1 MPFPDDAHP
10 EAVDDELM
18 RIRAK
23 RAALSSAAMLPEIVQ
38 VSSDSL
44 EEELYVETIEETN
57 DTYTSDQPH
66 HMGDEL
72 RQISH
77 EKIIAKREDEY
88 HSRRRLRTL
97 SPSRADPFSK
107 IRHNADEQRSYAD
120 VLAEGKL
127 AREQASLVRE
137 LRGSYRQR
145 QQDVLEHST
154 MHFEG
159 DITRPAKRQW
169 EMSPSS
175 VVAAVPTEET
185 PVNSSEWEDDEL
197 RAPDSQ
203 SGKAF
208 SSGETPLSAS
218 GTPLSL
224 TSTPLS
230 SVSSTYSRLTRWD
243 ATPALSEG
251 MGTTPVRGNN
261 WAAGATPLAASLAP
275 GEETPLRSDVG
286 EETPMRVLGRMSASV
301 STISQLNMAARNA
314 FLSDDELDV
323 ILPSTGYLIVDMPAS
338 YEAKRHPHTESM
350 HRKSPA
356 AELGLFALGGES
368 SSFMADGGWGT
379 DSTGLGSGLP
389 PMKPDDYQH
398 FGALLGAMDRTGE
411 EVSSL
416 TLVEIR
422 ELKLLRLLLK
432 LKNGTPPMRKIA
444 QRQIVERAREFG
456 PALLFDKI
464 LPLLMSP
471 SLEDGERHLL
481 VKLIDRILFRLE
493 DGVRPFVHKILV
505 VVEPLL
511 IDTERATRAEGRE
524 LISNLAKA
532 AGLATMIGAMRPDI
546 DHPDEYVRNCT
557 ARALAVVAMA
567 LGIPALLPFLA
578 AVSASQRGGWE
589 APHTGIRT
597 VQHIAAMA
605 GCGVLPHLRELVS
618 CASAGLVLSAASE
631 KNRLSDGDRDSSV
644 SGPPAKVRTASALA
658 LAALA
663 EASAPH
669 GIEAFEG
676 VLRPLWLTIRQ
687 ARGRALAAMLKAIGA
702 IIPLMTEEYASYY
715 ARELIP
721 VVVREM
727 ATPDDD
733 LRRTVISV
741 VRQMAEIPGAL
752 GSALL
757 HSKILD
763 PFFKHLWTRRLSVDR
778 RTVFLV
784 VEGALAIA
792 KRVGAGPV
800 TKLLLPALKDEAG
813 SFRRMALELLERLV
827 RAHVPVGCL
836 QAAGADAEP
845 TRSVALL
852 VDSLLFALQHEDE
865 EEEERDGL
873 SRVARAMGVAL
884 GACGAWIRPHLGG
897 EISSMLLWRLNNK
910 SARIRQQAAD
920 VIAELAPLWIA
931 CSEDAALQRLA
942 GVLFEYLGEEFPTV
956 LGSIIRALHAIVKA
970 LGTSRMHPPIKDLLP
985 RLTPILKNRHEKV
998 QLHCIELVGRIAG
1011 SAAEAVSPR
1020 EWMRICWEL
1029 LETLHAHRRAI
1040 RRAAI
1045 LSFGHIA
1052 KAIGPQDVLSTLLAN
1067 LRVQERQSRVY
1078 TTIAIAIVSEV

>member
-1 MPFPDDAHP
+1 MPSSDDARY
-10 EAVDDELM
+10 ETIDNELT

-23 RAALSSAAMLPEIVQ
+23 RAALTSTII
-38 VSSDSL
+38 DSGTMHIPDEPL
-44 EEELYVETIEETN
+44 EEEIYVETTDEAN
-57 DTYTSDQPH
+57 DTHTGDQSQ
-66 HMGDEL
+66 MDDEL
-72 RQISH
+72 RQVSH
-77 EKIIAKREDEY
+77 ERIIAKREDAY
-88 HSRRRLRTL
+88 HARRRLRTL
-97 SPSRADPFSK
+97 SPSRTDPFNK
-107 IRHNADEQRSYAD
+107 ARENVDEQRSYAD
-120 VLAEGKL
+120 VLAEGRL

-137 LRGSYRQR
+137 LRNSYRQR
-145 QQDVLEHST
+145 QHEMQEHDFSLIEKQDTPSARRH
-154 MHFEG
+154 
-159 DITRPAKRQW
+159 W
-169 EMSPSS
+169 EMSQSS
-175 VVAAVPTEET
+175 TATTTEILGEET
-185 PVNSSEWEDDEL
+185 PIDRSEWEEDESRTL
-197 RAPDSQ
+197 NRERRKSFQ
-203 SGKAF
+203 SEN
-208 SSGETPLSAS
+208 ETPLTAG

-224 TSTPLS
+224 ASTPLS
-230 SVSSTYSRLTRWD
+230 TTSSMHSRLTRWD
-243 ATPALSEG
+243 ATPAHSEG
-251 MGTTPVRGNN
+251 MGATPVRGPD
-261 WAAGATPLAASLAP
+261 WGAGSTPLATSLAP
-275 GEETPLRSDVG
+275 GEETPLRPDLEG
-286 EETPMRVLGRMSASV
+286 ETPLRTPRHMISPSFLAHAQLGM
-301 STISQLNMAARNA
+301 TARNA
-314 FLSDDELDV
+314 FISDDELD
-323 ILPSTGYLIVDMPAS
+323 ILLPSAGYLIVDAPAS
-338 YEAKRHPHTESM
+338 YEPIRRSKTEVHP
-350 HRKSPA
+350 RQQGPA
-356 AELGLFALGGES
+356 AELGLFALGGEGLS
-368 SSFMADGGWGT
+368 LLGDGLTADAAGP
-379 DSTGLGSGLP
+379 GSGLP
-389 PMKPDDYQH
+389 PLKPDDYQH
-398 FGALLGAMDRTGE
+398 FGALLGTMDRMSE
-411 EVSSL
+411 DVSSL

-432 LKNGTPPMRKIA
+432 LKNGTPPMRKVA

-456 PALLFDKI
+456 PAMLFDKI

-471 SLEDGERHLL
+471 SLEDVERHLL

-524 LISNLAKA
+524 LVSNLAKA

-546 DHPDEYVRNCT
+546 DHPDDYVRNCT
-557 ARALAVVAMA
+557 ARALAVVALA

-578 AVSASQRGGWE
+578 AVTASQRGGWE
-589 APHTGIRT
+589 ASHTGIRT
-597 VQHIAAMA
+597 IQHIATMA
-605 GCGVLPHLRELVS
+605 GCGVLPHLRELVG
-618 CASAGLVLSAASE
+618 CAAAGLSSTSTTDKVLNGGSA
-631 KNRLSDGDRDSSV
+631 
-644 SGPPAKVRTASALA
+644 GPPAKVRTAAALA

-676 VLRPLWLTIRQ
+676 VLRPLWQTIRQ

-702 IIPLMTEEYASYY
+702 IIPLMTEEYSSYY
-715 ARELIP
+715 ARELVP

-727 ATPDDD
+727 STPDDD

-752 GSALL
+752 GSTLL
-757 HSKILD
+757 STKILS
-763 PFFKHLWTRRLSVDR
+763 PFFKYLWTRRLSADK
-778 RTVFLV
+778 RTAFLV
-784 VEGALAIA
+784 VEGALAIV
-792 KRVGAGPV
+792 KRIGAGPV
-800 TKLLLPALKDEAG
+800 TELLLPALKDESG

-827 RAHVPVGCL
+827 RAHGSVGCL
-836 QAAGADAEP
+836 QAAGAEAE
-845 TRSVALL
+845 TIRSIALL

-873 SRVARAMGVAL
+873 SRVARVMGIAL
-884 GACGAWIRPHLGG
+884 CACGTWVRPHLGG

-920 VIAELAPLWIA
+920 VIAELAPLWIT
-931 CSEDAALQRLA
+931 CSEDVALQRLA
-942 GVLFEYLGEEFPTV
+942 GVLFEYLGEEFPAV
-956 LGSIIRALHAIVKA
+956 LGSIIRALHAIVRA

-1067 LRVQERQSRVY
+1067 LRVQERQSRVC
-1078 TTIAIAIVSEV
+1078 TTIAIAIVAEVG